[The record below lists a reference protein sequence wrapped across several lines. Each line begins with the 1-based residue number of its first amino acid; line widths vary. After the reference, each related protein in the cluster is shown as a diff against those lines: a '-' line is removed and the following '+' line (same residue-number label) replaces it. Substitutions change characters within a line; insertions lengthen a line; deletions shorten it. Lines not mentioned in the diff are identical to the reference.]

1 MPRVYIQWLVA
12 FGFGSIGAF
21 PAVDFGYAEG
31 SYPPP
36 SGSEEFSSAVD
47 RYETVPL
54 LNGSGGMG
62 EEKFLIVGIGGDADM
77 FYGLVDEFSPERIA
91 VLVPRAAVTHTSIPF
106 LTSRLQNYGNVPTG
120 RRGSSQNRVLLN
132 RCIPQS
138 LRGARNESRRAGCY

>member
-106 LTSRLQNYGNVPTG
+106 LTSRLQKLRKCTDWATRKFAESGP
-120 RRGSSQNRVLLN
+120 SQSMHTSK
-132 RCIPQS
+132 P
-138 LRGARNESRRAGCY
+138 SRSTQ